1 MEDHGLQR
9 RRSTLL
15 SADVVGYS
23 RMMESAEHRTLQALL
38 EVVTGIERE
47 IARFG
52 GSLVDAPG
60 DNVLAEFP
68 SETRA
73 FQCAL
78 AIQRGLAR
86 RNSRRTQTDRLLL
99 RIGLHSGEL
108 LATGGK
114 LYGKTVNIAARLQ
127 QAAHPESVFLSEAV
141 AERLDSSQIWRLQ
154 ELGSFRYKNLSES
167 VATLQACVG
176 E

>member
-1 MEDHGLQR
+1 MEDHGMQR

-23 RMMESAEHRTLQALL
+23 RMMEAAEHRTLQALL
-38 EVVTGIERE
+38 EVITGIERE
-47 IARFG
+47 ITRFG
-52 GSLVDAPG
+52 GRLVDAPG

-68 SETRA
+68 SESPA
-73 FQCAL
+73 LKCAL
-78 AIQRGLAR
+78 AIQRSLAR
-86 RNSRRTQTDRLLL
+86 RNLRVAELDRLHL

-114 LYGKTVNIAARLQ
+114 LYGKTVNIASRLQ
-127 QAAHPESVFLSEAV
+127 QAAQPASVFLSEAV
-141 AERLDSSQIWRLQ
+141 AERLDSKLACQLL
-154 ELGSFRYKNLSES
+154 ELGSFRYKNLSDS

>member
-1 MEDHGLQR
+1 MESRGLKY

-23 RMMESAEHRTLQALL
+23 RMMELDEQRTVALL
-38 EVVTGIERE
+38 LKTIVCINQE

-52 GSLVDAPG
+52 GRLIDAPG

-68 SETRA
+68 EEGPALRA
-73 FQCAL
+73 AI
-78 AIQRGLAR
+78 AIQQELSR
-86 RNSRRTQTDRLLL
+86 RNRHAPAADRLSL

-108 LATGGK
+108 LEIGGK

-127 QAAHPESVFLSEAV
+127 QAAAPASIFLSEAV
-141 AERLDSSQIWRLQ
+141 AERLEPEHAQRLLS
-154 ELGSFRYKNLSES
+154 LGDFRYKNLAEP
-167 VATLQACVG
+167 VATLQACIG

>member
-52 GSLVDAPG
+52 GTLVDAPG

-68 SETRA
+68 SAPRA

-86 RNSRRTQTDRLLL
+86 RNRRLAEPDRLLL
-99 RIGLHSGEL
+99 RIGLHNGEL
-108 LATGGK
+108 LAIGGK
-114 LYGKTVNIAARLQ
+114 LYGRTVNIAARLQ
-127 QAAHPESVFLSEAV
+127 QAACPESVFLSEAV
-141 AERLDSSQIWRLQ
+141 AERLDPREAWRLH
-154 ELGSFRYKNLSES
+154 ELGSFHYKNLSES
-167 VATLQACVG
+167 VATLRACVG